1 MDRIQKVSSL
11 STVSEGG
18 LALQSND
25 GKSIYYFGGIPYAKW
40 VHKFN
45 SETNVTVRL
54 PTELPS
60 PVFNA
65 GGALINGKM
74 FIFNGKGRCV
84 MEFDLESETAK
95 IISGLHFHYGKNPVY
110 STTAIP
116 IGQDGVW
123 VVAGSYPPADF
134 NVALFNA
141 TTRHSMSVN
150 AYLLPT
156 LYQRPVAVRDGRHGY
171 VIGGLGRRKEEDGTY
186 HRSDGV
192 LR

>member
-11 STVSEGG
+11 STDSQGG

-25 GKSIYYFGGIPYAKW
+25 GKSIYYFGGMPYAKL

-45 SETNVTVRL
+45 TETNVTVRL

-60 PVFNA
+60 PVVNA
-65 GGALINGKM
+65 GGALVNGKM

-95 IISGLHFHYGKNPVY
+95 IISGLHFRMGNKPVD

-123 VVAGSYPPADF
+123 AIAGNFPPAEAPI
-134 NVALFNA
+134 VLFNA
-141 TTRHSMSVN
+141 TTKHSLDVN

-156 LYQRPVAVRDGRHGY
+156 LYQRPVAVRVGSHGY
-171 VIGGLGRRKEEDGTY
+171 LIGGLGRRYEGDMTY
-186 HRSDGV
+186 HPSDGV
-192 LR
+192 VR